1 MQLILTA
8 LPRKRVLSAL
18 AYKGSRTRAPTRS
31 DRRNVWVSRTCSY
44 EIGSSKSMGVQ
55 NLPYADSA
63 QIQLTRTAI
72 PQTIRI
78 VPANRLTFS
87 PAGETFSIK
96 TYRARPAIQ
105 STFMTPA

>member
-1 MQLILTA
+1 
-8 LPRKRVLSAL
+8 
-18 AYKGSRTRAPTRS
+18 
-31 DRRNVWVSRTCSY
+31 
-44 EIGSSKSMGVQ
+44 MGVQ

-87 PAGETFSIK
+87 PAGETGGDFLD
-96 TYRARPAIQ
+96 
-105 STFMTPA
+105 